1 MTNEQQPNQ
10 PLTRRQLRELR
21 STGATPILTPEG
33 TPIMPPAQA
42 TTAANEAKAPSD
54 ADDRQDVGQAPA
66 TADSADEASET
77 GESAEPAASG
87 GSVDPSREPAPA
99 PAEESPAVADK
110 GQGSGPSPSEPTPDP
125 DGAPLTRRRAREQ
138 TGNTGALAVNKILD
152 GKIGYLNLGL
162 DVSPQCDCVAHADI
176 QLTSHLGIYASHD
189 PVAIDMACLDKATEL
204 PGMLG
209 SGAEDWGVH
218 GPGDHK
224 FAKASALIPDAGV
237 TEEIQLNTGVEIGL
251 GTMDYELIDVPGSG
265 NAQEYGFSFDR
276 RPAGERFASMYAKE
290 NPFPSERHNG
300 LGFDRKPKVD
310 LEKVA
315 GPLPR
320 RK

>member
-125 DGAPLTRRRAREQ
+125 DGAPLTRRRARER
-138 TGNTGALAVNKILD
+138 TGNTDALAVNNPD
-152 GKIGYLNLGL
+152 GDHRVPFVSVPPVSPEEHPISQAAAGL
-162 DVSPQCDCVAHADI
+162 ASGEPAERGTVSPQ
-176 QLTSHLGIYASHD
+176 LGSALLAG
-189 PVAIDMACLDKATEL
+189 VATE
-204 PGMLG
+204 
-209 SGAEDWGVH
+209 
-218 GPGDHK
+218 
-224 FAKASALIPDAGV
+224 PD
-237 TEEIQLNTGVEIGL
+237 
-251 GTMDYELIDVPGSG
+251 PRP
-265 NAQEYGFSFDR
+265 SFDQLIS
-276 RPAGERFASMYAKE
+276 RPSAGSTGCSTWASCRSSTRTT
-290 NPFPSERHNG
+290 PSRPT
-300 LGFDRKPKVD
+300 RSASVTTI
-310 LEKVA
+310 A
-315 GPLPR
+315 WARASPR
-320 RK
+320 